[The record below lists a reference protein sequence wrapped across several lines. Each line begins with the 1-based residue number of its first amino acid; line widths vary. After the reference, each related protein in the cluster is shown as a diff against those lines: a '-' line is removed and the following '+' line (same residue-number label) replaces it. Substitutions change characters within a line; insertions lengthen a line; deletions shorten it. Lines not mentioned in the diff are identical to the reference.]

1 MNDGRERARLY
12 TIARERTRVF
22 DNHRQD
28 HKEDRKRKNLHCRE
42 PTDTVGQRVPP
53 MLVLTIQGGNR
64 WNS

>member
-12 TIARERTRVF
+12 TIARKRTRVF

-28 HKEDRKRKNLHCRE
+28 HKEDRKKKNLHSRE
-42 PTDTVGQRVPP
+42 PTDTIEQRVPP
-53 MLVLTIQGGNR
+53 MLVFDDPRRNR